1 MATHVGL
8 WIDHRSA
15 VIVTVTGKT
24 DTTQHVESNAERH
37 AVASAGEKMSRAHE
51 SHAGMSEDGQERRFH
66 GQLEHYYDAVVACIR
81 DADEILIMGPGEA
94 KGELRACLEK
104 HGFGDRVVGVET
116 ADRMTDHQVA
126 ARVRE
131 QLGK

>member
-1 MATHVGL
+1 
-8 WIDHRSA
+8 
-15 VIVTVTGKT
+15 
-24 DTTQHVESNAERH
+24 
-37 AVASAGEKMSRAHE
+37 MSRAHE
-51 SHAGMSEDGQERRFH
+51 SHAGMSEDGQERRFQ

-81 DADEILIMGPGEA
+81 DADEILVMGPGEA

-104 HGFGDRVVGVET
+104 HGIGDRVVGVET